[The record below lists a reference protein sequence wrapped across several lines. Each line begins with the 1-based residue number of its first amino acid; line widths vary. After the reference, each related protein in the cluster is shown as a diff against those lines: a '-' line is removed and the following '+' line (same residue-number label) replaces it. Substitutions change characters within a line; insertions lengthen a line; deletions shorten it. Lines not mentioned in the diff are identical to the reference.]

1 MGKQLAPEDALFAQ
15 RRGVGGAAAGGVDLD
30 LEGGQSRVDFDLL
43 GEPVSGGDGDGVD
56 LDIGSALGDRDATAE
71 SPTRT
76 TDAHLA
82 LHDGDDERRATHA
95 RDHARDDRDR

>member
-1 MGKQLAPEDALFAQ
+1 MVIG
-15 RRGVGGAAAGGVDLD
+15 
-30 LEGGQSRVDFDLL
+30 
-43 GEPVSGGDGDGVD
+43 GVD

-82 LHDGDDERRATHA
+82 LHDSHGDEATVARTREITARVPLTGRSRHA
-95 RDHARDDRDR
+95 GLRPVRL

>member
-1 MGKQLAPEDALFAQ
+1 M
-15 RRGVGGAAAGGVDLD
+15 RAAAGGVDLD

-43 GEPVSGGDGDGVD
+43 GEPVPGTEQDGID
-56 LDIGSALGDRDATAE
+56 LDIGSALGERDATAE

-82 LHDGDDERRATHA
+82 LHDDGDDDHVRRTREITRQMPHGRAGA
-95 RDHARDDRDR
+95 DRCRTTT